1 MAVTGRLLLV
11 VDSLLDD
18 DLTVET
24 AASHELGWELRRWSG
39 DPQDL
44 GTADAIVHVR
54 TVIDRDLI
62 SHLTRCRVVGRFG
75 TGVDTVDPAAAEA
88 ARLAVVNVRDYC
100 TAELAN
106 HTLGLG
112 LTLVQ
117 QLGPQHDNIE
127 WQRHGWQ
134 EYIAQNRRTGDTN
147 ALVIGL
153 GAVGR
158 HLAESIVTL
167 GWHTMVSSR
176 RADVPLDPRMSAVS
190 LSQGLS
196 RADIVFVQRE
206 LGPATYGFFNQEL
219 IGCLRPGAIL
229 VNTARVALLDES
241 AVASAIQD
249 GTLGGLGLDAWLAS
263 DSPLTAI
270 LGHPHVLVTP
280 HIGWYSERSL
290 HELRRRTVTST
301 ITTYPNPADH
311 DTEQDP
317 RHALK

>member
-11 VDSLLDD
+11 LDSLLDD

-24 AASHELGWELRRWSG
+24 AASQELGWELRRWSG
-39 DPQDL
+39 DLQEL
-44 GTADAIVHVR
+44 GTADAVVHVR
-54 TVIDRDLI
+54 TAIDRDLI
-62 SHLTRCRVVGRFG
+62 SRLARCRVVGRFG
-75 TGVDTVDPAAAEA
+75 TGVDTVDLAAAET

-112 LTLVQ
+112 LALVQ
-117 QLGPQHDNIE
+117 RLGPQHDNVE

-134 EYIAQNRRTGDTN
+134 EYIAQNARPGAMN

-167 GWHTMVSSR
+167 GWRTMVTSR
-176 RADVPLDPRMSAVS
+176 RADVPLDPQMTAVS
-190 LSQGLS
+190 LAQGLA
-196 RADIVFVQRE
+196 RADIVFVQCE
-206 LGPATYGFFNQEL
+206 LGPTTRGFFNEEL
-219 IGCLRPGAIL
+219 IRCVRPGTIL
-229 VNTARVALLDES
+229 VNTARVALLDEN
-241 AVASAIQD
+241 AVAAAIQD
-249 GTLGGLGLDAWLAS
+249 RTLGGLGLDARLAPEG
-263 DSPLTAI
+263 PLAAV
-270 LGHPHVLVTP
+270 LGHPRVLVTP

-290 HELRRRTVTST
+290 HQLRRRTVTST
-301 ITTYPNPADH
+301 ITTYPNTSDH

-317 RHALK
+317 PHALN